1 MKNKEFL
8 KTRFIFQYVKCAEV
22 LVKSILWEHI
32 HADSRV
38 DRMDMGDVVET
49 GLLNRI
55 ITMRK
60 M

>member
-32 HADSRV
+32 YADIRV
-38 DRMDMGDVVET
+38 DRIVKQANYYAENV
-49 GLLNRI
+49 GLC
-55 ITMRK
+55 
-60 M
+60 